1 MTDDEINQVASG
13 GFCSVAQA
21 AKYLGICKTLVYAE
35 MEAGRLRYIKY
46 KRRRL
51 IPRQAVK
58 KLAAQMLRDSLL
70 ESESA
75 SNPMCGA
82 GPQLN
87 GRK

>member
-1 MTDDEINQVASG
+1 MTDDEISQLASSG
-13 GFCSVAQA
+13 YCSVAQA

-35 MEAGRLRYIKY
+35 MEAGRLQFIKY

-58 KLAAQMLRDSLL
+58 KLAALMFREALA

-75 SNPMCGA
+75 SNLICGA

-87 GRK
+87 GRQ